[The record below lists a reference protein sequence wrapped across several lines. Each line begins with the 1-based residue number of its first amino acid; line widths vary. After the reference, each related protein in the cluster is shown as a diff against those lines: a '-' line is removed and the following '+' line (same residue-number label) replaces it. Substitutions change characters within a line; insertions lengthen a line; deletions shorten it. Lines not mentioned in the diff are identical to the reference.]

1 MVAAAGPYSGSS
13 TLALVRFPS
22 SFSLFLL
29 FLWTISLSFSVCDL
43 PSSLS
48 AVSCK
53 FFFLVF
59 FLGFVRHFQQ
69 KISLQRAANI
79 FFSGLLFGFVRY
91 LSSTVD
97 LCGKRRHILS
107 GPHKPW
113 SDGPKQAVF
122 DAILCTYG
130 ALALLQK
137 YTRAIGW
144 LQAAH
149 TEQAC
154 HSFPSNR
161 FLSVALRMSMS

>member
-1 MVAAAGPYSGSS
+1 V
-13 TLALVRFPS
+13 
-22 SFSLFLL
+22 
-29 FLWTISLSFSVCDL
+29 
-43 PSSLS
+43 
-48 AVSCK
+48 
-53 FFFLVF
+53 
-59 FLGFVRHFQQ
+59 
-69 KISLQRAANI
+69 QRAAH

-149 TEQAC
+149 TEQAS

-161 FLSVALRMSMS
+161 FLSVASRMSMS

>member
-13 TLALVRFPS
+13 TLALVHFPFS
-22 SFSLFLL
+22 SSLFLCFCEP
-29 FLWTISLSFSVCDL
+29 FLYRFCVWP
-43 PSSLS
+43 PSSIWAL
-48 AVSCK
+48 SCK

-59 FLGFVRHFQQ
+59 CLGFVQHLQQ
-69 KISLQRAANI
+69 KISVQRAAH
-79 FFSGLLFGFVRY
+79 FFSGLLFGFVQY

-137 YTRAIGW
+137 CTRAIGW
-144 LQAAH
+144 LQAAD